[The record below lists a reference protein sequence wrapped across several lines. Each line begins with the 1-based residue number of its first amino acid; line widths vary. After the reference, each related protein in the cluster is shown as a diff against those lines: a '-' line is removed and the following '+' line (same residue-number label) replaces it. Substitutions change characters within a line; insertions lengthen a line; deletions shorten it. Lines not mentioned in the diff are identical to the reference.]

1 MSETAINPDNFAM
14 DVREQA
20 FYRAN
25 GYLVREAAFTRREC
39 EQIAADCETFLADL
53 EARRP
58 AEKQQSGSHPVNVL
72 QDLGLTIKWE
82 REFPDKIRG
91 VEPFAHVCA
100 PLNAW
105 AYDPRLT
112 APCRYACGADEVV
125 LFTEKLHTK
134 RAMAGGEI
142 EPHQDYPYWEGYA
155 PHAAQVITAMLY
167 LDDATLAN
175 GCLEVVPA
183 SHRGGLRPMR
193 DDASGIDAKRMDLI
207 QFDMNELKPVEAA
220 AGSILF
226 FDSFLVHRSA
236 ANRSDKD
243 RRALLYSY
251 QPAGFAHSRELR
263 ALALQRQ

>member
-1 MSETAINPDNFAM
+1 MSETAINLDNFVM
-14 DVREQA
+14 DEREQA

-25 GYLVREAAFTRREC
+25 GYLVREAAFSPREC
-39 EQIAADCETFLADL
+39 EQIVADCEQLLADL

-58 AEKQQSGSHPVNVL
+58 AQKQQSGSHPVNVL
-72 QDLGLTIKWE
+72 EDLGLTIKWE

-91 VEPFAHVCA
+91 IEPFAHVCP

-112 APCRYACGADEVV
+112 APCLYACGAEEVV

-134 RAMAGGEI
+134 RARAGGEI
-142 EPHQDYPYWEGYA
+142 EPHQDFPYWEGYA
-155 PHAAQVITAMLY
+155 PHAAQVVTAMLY
-167 LDDATLAN
+167 LDDATVAN
-175 GCLEVVPA
+175 GCLEIVPA

-193 DDASGIDAKRMDLI
+193 GDASGIDSKRMDPAR
-207 QFDMNELKPVEAA
+207 FDTGELTPVEAP

-226 FDSFLVHRSA
+226 FDAFLVHRSG

-251 QPAGFAHSRELR
+251 QPAGFPHSRELR
-263 ALALQRQ
+263 KLAIQRR